1 MEWHFN
7 NDAPIYSQLVE
18 QMTLRIVT
26 AVYMPGQRMPSV
38 RDLAME
44 AGVNPNTMQRAL
56 GELERNG
63 LVFSQRTSGRFVTE
77 DIKMIEDAKRT
88 LASRQI
94 QTFLRAMDQLGYQP
108 GEIIALVK
116 TAQEKEEKETVAN
129 S

>member
-7 NDAPIYSQLVE
+7 SDAPIYAQLVE

-44 AGVNPNTMQRAL
+44 AGVNPNTMQRSL
-56 GELERNG
+56 GELEREG

-77 DIKMIEDAKRT
+77 DIKMIEEAKKT
-88 LASRQI
+88 LASQQI
-94 QTFLRAMDQLGYQP
+94 ETFLRAMDQLGFQP
-108 GEIIALVK
+108 NEIIELVK
-116 TAQEKEEKETVAN
+116 TAQEKEEMQNVAN

>member
-7 NDAPIYSQLVE
+7 SDAPIYSQLVE

-38 RDLAME
+38 RDLAVE

-116 TAQEKEEKETVAN
+116 TAQEKEEKENVAD

>member
-7 NDAPIYSQLVE
+7 SDAPIYSQLVE

-26 AVYMPGQRMPSV
+26 AVYLPGQRMPSV
-38 RDLAME
+38 RELAMD

-56 GELERNG
+56 GELEREG

-88 LASRQI
+88 LAVRQI
-94 QTFLRAMDQLGYQP
+94 DTFLRAMKELGFQS
-108 GEIIALVK
+108 GEIVELVK
-116 TAQEKEEKETVAN
+116 TAQEKEEL
-129 S
+129 

>member
-38 RDLAME
+38 RDLAVE

>member
-38 RDLAME
+38 RDLAVE

-94 QTFLRAMDQLGYQP
+94 QRFLRAMDQLGYQP

-116 TAQEKEEKETVAN
+116 TAQEKEEKENVAN